1 MHGII
6 NLSVA
11 YPYPCRCWLYLC
23 YWILGLAYADIYY
36 TNLQHPEREYLQSY
50 ADLLLIC
57 VSIKSHSKMHWQCL
71 YCSLTHVEVVASHEW
86 LILGPAASLLQ
97 FPNYSSLEYGI
108 QVTYSVPLSSPSSPF
123 ASSPPSSP
131 SWSSSSS
138 WWPRWKTILDWI
150 LASGQPTPLINNMNW
165 PSSSGL
171 ILRANSTEAIFF
183 TIIILHKTSNG
194 QIWAENGNGMGL

>member
-1 MHGII
+1 MYGIPM
-6 NLSVA
+6 VYA
-11 YPYPCRCWLYLC
+11 CRCWLYLC
-23 YWILGLAYADIYY
+23 YWILGLAYADISYR
-36 TNLQHPEREYLQSY
+36 NLQHPEREYLQSY
-50 ADLLLIC
+50 ANLLLIC
-57 VSIKSHSKMHWQCL
+57 VSIKSHSKMHWECL

-108 QVTYSVPLSSPSSPF
+108 QVTYSVPLSL
-123 ASSPPSSP
+123 PSSP
-131 SWSSSSS
+131 SASSPSSSSTSS
-138 WWPRWKTILDWI
+138 WWPRWETILDWI